1 MRGHWQRQR
10 GGRWGPRDHEGQAQ
24 NWPPTWHSKRRL
36 LFLRFTMMF
45 GFLVVL
51 IAGGMAA
58 LAFLIT
64 NLFGGGGQTAVLV
77 WIGGLSLSFALPV
90 LAVGLAVRAFRG
102 IAVPL
107 ADVMTAAYHVAEGDL
122 SARVPEGRRGG
133 FNRLA
138 NSFNRMVEELERT
151 DKLRRKPHRRYS
163 T

>member
-1 MRGHWQRQR
+1 MGASGSRRAGSELAPNVAFEKKAAVPPIHHDVRVP
-10 GGRWGPRDHEGQAQ
+10 GGV
-24 NWPPTWHSKRRL
+24 NRR
-36 LFLRFTMMF
+36 
-45 GFLVVL
+45 
-51 IAGGMAA
+51 GMAA

-107 ADVMTAAYHVAEGDL
+107 ADVMTAADHVAEGNL